1 VSVRDGGAQALALER
16 TAAESRNVGRYPRL
30 IDEDEPFRVE
40 VELPFEPVFAPLG
53 DVGAGLL
60 ARVRGLFLKVS
71 PQRARYSHSVERET
85 VTLRSTASRSS
96 NSLIVMSGV
105 SPIRPSRYSR

>member
-1 VSVRDGGAQALALER
+1 VRDRGAQALALGR
-16 TAAESRNVGRYPRL
+16 ATAYSRHIGRHPGL
-30 IDEDEPFRVE
+30 VDEDKPFRVE
-40 VELPFEPVFAPLG
+40 VELSFEPIFAPFG

-85 VTLRSTASRSS
+85 VTLRSPASRSS
-96 NSLIVMSGV
+96 NSLIVRSGV
-105 SPIRPSRYSR
+105 SSISASK